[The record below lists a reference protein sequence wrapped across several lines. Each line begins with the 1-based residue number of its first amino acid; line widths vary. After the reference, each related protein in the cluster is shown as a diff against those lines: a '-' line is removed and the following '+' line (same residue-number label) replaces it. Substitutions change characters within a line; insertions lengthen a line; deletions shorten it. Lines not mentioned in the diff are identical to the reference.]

1 MITANLSAFKK
12 TKPHE
17 FAVRFLFG
25 GACTA
30 IAGWIAHRFGPELG
44 GLFLAFPAIFPASAS
59 LIESHEREKKR
70 KAGMDG
76 TLRGREAASLDAAG
90 ASAGAI
96 ALGVF
101 ALIVWRAL
109 PGHSAILTIALA
121 TAAWALVAGALWLL
135 RKSRALHMNRHSQHR
150 HTDPFRGSSTQRS
163 AAIIA
168 RSARKKNHQPR

>member
-12 TKPHE
+12 TKPRE
-17 FAVRFLFG
+17 FAVRFAFG

-30 IAGWIAHRFGPELG
+30 IAGWIAHRFGPEVG

-59 LIESHEREKKR
+59 LIESHERERKR

-76 TLRGREAASLDAAG
+76 TARGREAASLDAAG

-101 ALIVWRAL
+101 ALIVWRTLPAL
-109 PGHSAILTIALA
+109 NPIAAIALA
-121 TAAWALVAGALWLL
+121 TAAWAVVAGALWLL
-135 RKSRALHMNRHSQHR
+135 RKSRILRLRSVRTR
-150 HTDPFRGSSTQRS
+150 HTGPFRPSTEQS
-163 AAIIA
+163 APQPA
-168 RSARKKNHQPR
+168 HQAPAQNRRHP